1 MGLVLSLFARR
12 RLAAF
17 VIALLALTG
26 FGLPQPTAFD
36 PGGPANGPTVAR
48 EVSQPSTSLEAAAE
62 WRVSGTVVAGQR
74 FGHVGVHW
82 TGPVEPMGEHEEH
95 DDEAT
100 AEHGI
105 ELRVSADGAAWSDWY
120 PVAEDHDMAEPDTGE
135 RYAQP
140 IPVAASTHAQYRVR
154 AADLETGAVTLTFMD
169 VTDLNHEPAPLETL
183 AEDLASVWR
192 RITTP
197 LVASAA
203 PSVTVRTRS
212 QWGADSS
219 LLRSPPWHVPWK
231 KAIVHHTV
239 TTNSYAEATAQ
250 IRSIYYFHSVTRR
263 WGDIGYNFLVDK
275 WGNVWQGRAG
285 GDDSVGMHAM
295 GWNEGALGVAT
306 LGDFQSTTP
315 SSTMRDAVARVI
327 AAKLGARGVQ
337 PMGADRF
344 THEEVDRYGRW
355 HERTGTTPNVIGH
368 RDAIDVVG
376 ASGAGTACP
385 GNRLYS
391 YLESIRKTAQNLVS
405 ASPGAVPM
413 PTEEP
418 LPKALQQLGVKW
430 LSASTPGRIQSS
442 AISVPVKIR
451 NTGTL
456 PWIKGVVNV
465 GYHWYD
471 PEGRIAVWDSERT
484 ALPADVA
491 VGKEVSLSVRVLPP
505 PGEGR
510 YRLVYDLI
518 WEGRSWFSKLG
529 ASTVSKRVNAG
540 IDWSATYSAPAPLV
554 LDPGQERTLPLTL
567 TNTGS
572 STWKAG
578 TTPKL
583 NLGAHVFGPT
593 GAVVS
598 WDGPRTA
605 LPKDV
610 APGASITVP
619 ALVKAPAMPGSYRA
633 ALDLVLEGVSWF
645 SSRGTD
651 PASTYLTVPMP
662 TFGAKYVVKD
672 VAARTTIQAASGS
685 RLVVPV
691 TVTNTSSFTW
701 VPGTVSLA
709 YHVHD
714 TKGAVA
720 RWDGVRTLL
729 AGEVAPGATVTLD
742 AALELPAAAG
752 VYVVGWDL
760 VLEGVAWFS
769 DRGVA
774 PVTQGAVVSPK

>member
-1 MGLVLSLFARR
+1 
-12 RLAAF
+12 LAAF
-17 VIALLALTG
+17 VIALLGLTG

-48 EVSQPSTSLEAAAE
+48 EVSQPSTRLEAAAE
-62 WRVSGTVVAGQR
+62 WRVSEPVAAGQR

-82 TGPVEPMGEHEEH
+82 TGPAGDIHEEHEEP
-95 DDEAT
+95 EGEVA
-100 AEHGI
+100 AEHHI
-105 ELRVSADGAAWSDWY
+105 ELRVSADGEAWSDWY
-120 PVAEDHDMAEPDTGE
+120 AVAEDHDMAEPDTGE

-140 IPVAASTHAQYRVR
+140 IPVAPSTYAQYRVH
-154 AADLETGAVTLTFMD
+154 ADEQEIQAVTLTFMD
-169 VTDLNHEPAPLETL
+169 VTDLNHRPEPLEML
-183 AEDLASVWR
+183 AADVASVWR

-203 PSVTVRTRS
+203 PTIAVRTRA

-239 TTNSYAEATAQ
+239 TTNSYPEATAQ
-250 IRSIYYFHSVTRR
+250 IRSIYYFHSITRR

-285 GDDSVGMHAM
+285 GDDSVGMHAQ
-295 GWNEGALGVAT
+295 GWNEGSLGVAT
-306 LGDFQSTTP
+306 LGDFQTTTP
-315 SSTMRDAVARVI
+315 SATMRDAVARVI
-327 AAKLGARGVQ
+327 AAKLGARGIQ
-337 PMGADRF
+337 PIGADRF

-355 HERTGTTPNVIGH
+355 HERTGNPPNVIGH

-391 YLESIRKTAQNLVS
+391 YLESIRRTAQGLVS
-405 ASPGAVPM
+405 ASPGAAPVA
-413 PTEEP
+413 EP
-418 LPKALQQLGVKW
+418 PKALQQQLGVKW
-430 LSASTPGRIQSS
+430 ISSSTPGSVQS
-442 AISVPVKIR
+442 AALSVPVKIL

-456 PWIKGVVNV
+456 PWLKSLVNV

-471 PEGRIAVWDSERT
+471 PEGRVSVWEGGRT
-484 ALPADVA
+484 ALPEDVA
-491 VGKEVSLSVRVLPP
+491 PGKEVSLKVRVLPP

-510 YRLVYDLI
+510 HRLVYDLI
-518 WEGRSWFSKLG
+518 WEGRSWFSELG

-540 IDWSATYSAPAPLV
+540 FDWSATYSAPAPLV
-554 LDPGQERTLPLTL
+554 LDPGQERTLPLTV
-567 TNTGS
+567 TNTGK
-572 STWKAG
+572 STWKVG

-583 NLGAHVFGPT
+583 NFGAHVFDQS
-593 GAVVS
+593 GAVVL
-598 WDGPRTA
+598 WDGPRTS

-610 APGASITVP
+610 GPGASITLPV
-619 ALVKAPAMPGSYRA
+619 LVKAPAMPGSYRA

-645 SSRGTD
+645 SSRGTE
-651 PASTYLTVPMP
+651 PGATYLTVPQP
-662 TFGAKYVVKD
+662 RFGARYVVKD
-672 VAARTTIQAASGS
+672 AATRSSLQAAPGS
-685 RLVVPV
+685 RLTVPV

-714 TKGAVA
+714 AKGAVA
-720 RWDGVRTLL
+720 KWDGVRTML
-729 AGEVAPGATVTLD
+729 AAELAPGATVTRD

-752 VYVVGWDL
+752 GYVVRWDL

-774 PVTQGAVVSPK
+774 PEIQGAVVDPK